1 MNERDFKYFINS
13 DLVNFMELH
22 KLEKIEVVDGFG
34 NKAKITKDKNKVLNV
49 ITTIKT
55 TM

>member
-1 MNERDFKYFINS
+1 MTEREFRGFINS

-34 NKAKITKDKNKVLNV
+34 NKAKIKKDGNGVLNV
-49 ITTIKT
+49 ETTIKE